1 MRKTPGSTTLNCF
14 SPPVMVATMVI
25 EVSLAIYTVWRYKMD
40 LFTRLATVMLV
51 CLATFQLAEY
61 FVCTGLGSMA
71 EPWSRVGFVAI
82 TALPPLGLHMMH
94 VLAGK
99 PQRRLVYGSYA
110 FMTAF
115 MAFFLFSPGT
125 FTGHQCTGN
134 YVIFQF
140 TANVTGVYSVYYFAW
155 LLAGIGLGFRWAN
168 ELKEKGKTAVKQLQT
183 VQALVLG
190 YLVFLVPSAL
200 AMTVNPNV
208 RRGIPSV
215 MCGFAVLLALI
226 LTLYILPRA
235 AQSKQPLVLT
245 KAKN

>member
-1 MRKTPGSTTLNCF
+1 
-14 SPPVMVATMVI
+14 MVATMVI
-25 EVSLAIYTVWRYKMD
+25 ETTLAIYTIWRYKMD
-40 LFTRLATVMLV
+40 LFTRLATLLLI

-71 EPWSRVGFVAI
+71 APWSRVGFVAI

-99 PQRRLVYGSYA
+99 PRRRLVYGSYA

-140 TANVTGVYSVYYFAW
+140 TANITGAYSIYYFAW
-155 LLAGIGLGFRWAN
+155 LLLGIGLGFHWAN
-168 ELKEKGKTAVKQLQT
+168 ELKEKGKSTLKRLQT
-183 VQALVLG
+183 VQALILG

-200 AMTVNPNV
+200 AMTVNPSV

-226 LTLYILPRA
+226 VTLYILPRTA
-235 AQSKQPLVLT
+235 TAKQSALLT
-245 KAKN
+245 KVKN